1 MRWTWDSRV
10 CSRDAFAA
18 AGKKSVDRVIRRVVA
33 QLGGVSECGHG
44 LLFDVEEERAIGDP
58 VDAGQVVAH
67 HDDRGAKTRLD
78 LEDQVVE
85 PACADGIQ
93 AGRRLVEEQQ
103 LRIERD
109 RPGQRRPCAHPA
121 ADRVRVEVLE
131 PAQADQRELEL
142 DYIADGVGA
151 QRREFRQRQR
161 HVLRQRQP
169 APERAVLEEHT
180 HAPEHVLVRLRCPVT
195 HTMQFLV
202 YDVFGGAIM
211 SQCSRPGV
219 VIFVLMATG
228 AFAQPATPRP
238 SFSEF
243 EVASIKPTPPSAG
256 GRWIRMLSTNEFA
269 AKNHAVKTLIA
280 AAYDLNPQ
288 AILGGPTWVESDR
301 YDIVARTPGGVRS
314 TLNEQM
320 LMLRKLL
327 ADRVRLTFHREEKEM
342 RVYALT
348 VARGGPK
355 LKESTLS
362 PDQSPQGPPPLIFV
376 VSPQLVKLPGHYA
389 TMAEFASILQR
400 SALENPV
407 LDRTGLSGRYDFD
420 LEFTPDE
427 TVFGGALGK
436 GTDDSTSPNLF
447 GAIQQQLGLR
457 LEATKGPVQALV
469 IDRVERPSE
478 N

>member
-1 MRWTWDSRV
+1 
-10 CSRDAFAA
+10 
-18 AGKKSVDRVIRRVVA
+18 
-33 QLGGVSECGHG
+33 
-44 LLFDVEEERAIGDP
+44 
-58 VDAGQVVAH
+58 
-67 HDDRGAKTRLD
+67 
-78 LEDQVVE
+78 
-85 PACADGIQ
+85 
-93 AGRRLVEEQQ
+93 
-103 LRIERD
+103 
-109 RPGQRRPCAHPA
+109 
-121 ADRVRVEVLE
+121 
-131 PAQADQRELEL
+131 
-142 DYIADGVGA
+142 
-151 QRREFRQRQR
+151 
-161 HVLRQRQP
+161 
-169 APERAVLEEHT
+169 
-180 HAPEHVLVRLRCPVT
+180 
-195 HTMQFLV
+195 
-202 YDVFGGAIM
+202 M
-211 SQCSRPGV
+211 SQCSRPGA

-228 AFAQPATPRP
+228 AFAQPATHRP

-243 EVASIKPTPPSAG
+243 EVASIKPTPPGAG

-288 AILGGPTWVESDR
+288 AILGGPTWGESGR
-301 YDIVARTPGGVRS
+301 YDIVARTPGGVRP

-327 ADRVRLTFHREEKEM
+327 ADRFGLTFHREEREM

-348 VARGGPK
+348 VTRGGPK

-376 VSPQLVKLPGHYA
+376 VYPQLVKLPGRYA
-389 TMAEFASILQR
+389 TMAEFASVLQR
-400 SALENPV
+400 SVLENPV

-469 IDRVERPSE
+469 IDHVERPSE